1 MRLSDPWEPCA
12 KLPARAA
19 RDTACSPSIY
29 NSTTICRGL
38 VCSSPIVTANCLR
51 AGNNFRTFPVG
62 ADMGHVIKIDDT
74 LPGKFASD
82 AYCDAL
88 QRECGST
95 VG

>member
-1 MRLSDPWEPCA
+1 MGAVRQVA
-12 KLPARAA
+12 
-19 RDTACSPSIY
+19 SPGGTRYSLFTFNLFFNY
-29 NSTTICRGL
+29 ICRGL